1 MPSYRVRLS
10 VGTLLP
16 GTEPESVLPAAADAA
31 AGLATVEARDVA
43 VVRGEAVVSV
53 RFTADEDTDADHVA
67 GRAERAVRT
76 LAQVGRVRLERRAGN
91 RWFLV
96 R

>member
-1 MPSYRVRLS
+1 VPSYRVRLV

-16 GTEPESVLPAAADAA
+16 GTEPGSVLPAAAGAA
-31 AGLATVEARDVA
+31 AALATVEAYDVA

-53 RFTADEDTDADHVA
+53 RFTADDDGDADDVS
-67 GRAERAVRT
+67 RRVDDAVRT
-76 LAQVGRVRLERRAGN
+76 LAQVGRARLECRAGS
-91 RWFLV
+91 RWRPV